1 MISIVIP
8 TYNRAST
15 LKRCIKSLLDQ
26 TYSDFEIII
35 VDDNSN
41 DNSEA
46 IIKSINDPRIKYL
59 KHKKNLG
66 ANAARNTGI
75 KSAVGELIAFQDS
88 DDEWLKNKLEI
99 QIKALNE
106 SKADIVASS
115 FIRHMD
121 GKKTILPK
129 ENINDEEISNT
140 ILYKNCVS
148 TQTILGKAK
157 CFKDNEFDDRLPRF
171 QDWELIIRL
180 SRQYK
185 IHFIKQPLA
194 NVYVQKDSIT
204 KKPQKAI
211 DAIDMIMKKHKD
223 IIYRDNKA
231 LAAFYSLL
239 GDIYLQ
245 IPYFDECYYYKSL
258 KYNKMNY
265 KTYARLIIYF
275 IKMLKF
281 KISNKN
287 V

>member
-15 LKRCIKSLLDQ
+15 LERCIKSLLYQ

-35 VDDNSN
+35 VDDNSS
-41 DNSEA
+41 DNSGA
-46 IIKSINDPRIKYL
+46 IIKNLNDPRIKYL

-75 KSAVGELIAFQDS
+75 KNAMGDLIAFQDS
-88 DDEWLKNKLEI
+88 DDEWFKNKLEI

-129 ENINDEEISNT
+129 ENINDEKISKT
-140 ILYKNCVS
+140 ILYKNCIS

-245 IPYFDECYYYKSL
+245 VPYFGKCYYYESL

-265 KTYARLIIYF
+265 KTYARLVIYF
-275 IKMLKF
+275 IKMMKF
-281 KISNKN
+281 
-287 V
+287 